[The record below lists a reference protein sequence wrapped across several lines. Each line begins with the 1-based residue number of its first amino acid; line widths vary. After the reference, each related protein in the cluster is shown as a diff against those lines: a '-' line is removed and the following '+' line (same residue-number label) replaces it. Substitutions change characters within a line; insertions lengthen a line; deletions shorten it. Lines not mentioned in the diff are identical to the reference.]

1 MVIQVSY
8 IAWVMAWQISTHLA
22 QSLVDFVVEVI
33 LGLER
38 IRQPIAIEA

>member
-8 IAWVMAWQISTHLA
+8 IAWVMALQISTHLA
-22 QSLVDFVVEVI
+22 QSSVDFVVKVI